1 MKQQPNQQNN
11 NNSDGNSDV
20 NNVKTTTT
28 TTTKTITVLVVTSCH
43 SPTFHSGQGPLLQSA
58 SVIGLLFES
67 HCALKPPIQS
77 TERVFFPSPHD
88 FEH

>member
-20 NNVKTTTT
+20 NNVKTTT

-67 HCALKPPIQS
+67 HCALKPPTQS